1 MIVLALAL
9 ALGTGAA
16 EAPGIVPTQTVVVIG
31 SDGLPPP
38 AEVAEYVAEAVAGTS
53 LQPMPYEKTE
63 GFTRARNDNRPSA
76 ACGLDVP
83 CLTRVGRLA
92 GARYQIVISLGR
104 LDTNWGWQMLIVDL
118 QAGAEVARGR
128 GVLQAPRSP
137 RTELARALRKAI
149 PAELT
154 QPLGLVDLAGGD
166 GSQLFVDGRPAGQL
180 PLERPLALPAGKHRL
195 GVVRPDPRAAEVSLA
210 AEVVAGAKIELVVPA
225 PPSRSIIARAGAAG
239 WTAAGLLVVAGG
251 AGVVGYVENSRWQ
264 SGCQAGS
271 SPCSVS
277 GGSVPDSMTSAE
289 RIGTIS
295 NWVAYGAL
303 AGAVVAGTIA
313 AVRIAGDDGPA
324 VSVAP
329 QLGDRA
335 GVLVQVRF

>member
-1 MIVLALAL
+1 MIGVALAL
-9 ALGTGAA
+9 VLSASATETVA
-16 EAPGIVPTQTVVVIG
+16 IVPTQTVVVIG

-38 AEVAEYVAEAVAGTS
+38 AEVAEYVSEAVTGTS

-63 GFTRARNDNRPSA
+63 SFTRARNDNRPSA

-83 CLTRVGRLA
+83 CLTRIGRLA

-137 RTELARALRKAI
+137 RGEMARALRKAI

-154 QPLGLVDLAGGD
+154 QPLGLVELAGGD
-166 GSQLFVDGRPAGQL
+166 GAQLYVDGKPAGQL
-180 PLERPLALPAGKHRL
+180 PLERPLALSAGKHRL
-195 GVVRPDPRAAEVSLA
+195 GVVRPDPRAAEVSLS

-225 PPSRSIIARAGAAG
+225 APSRSIVARAGAAG
-239 WTAAGLLVVAGG
+239 WTAAGLLVVATG
-251 AGVVGYVENSRWQ
+251 AGVLGYVEDRRWQ

-271 SPCSVS
+271 SPCTVS
-277 GGSVPDSMTSAE
+277 GASVPESMTSAE

-324 VSVAP
+324 VTLAP
-329 QLGDRA
+329 QLGDRTGLA
-335 GVLVQVRF
+335 VQVRF